1 MHSNRHQSPMLLT
14 ARNKNADEDEITH
27 DSASISSMLSYV
39 SSQQAHKT
47 TQAELSDVVRKL
59 K

>member
-1 MHSNRHQSPMLLT
+1 MLPT